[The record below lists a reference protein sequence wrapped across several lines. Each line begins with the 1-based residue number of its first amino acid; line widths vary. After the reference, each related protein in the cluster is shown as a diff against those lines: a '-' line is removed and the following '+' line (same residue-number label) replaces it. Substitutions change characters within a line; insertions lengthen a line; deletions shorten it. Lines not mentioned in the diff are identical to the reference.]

1 MKKVAIVQSNY
12 IPWRGYFDLIA
23 FVDEFIIYDDMQ
35 YTKRDWRNRNR
46 IKTSQ
51 GLQWITVPVQVKG
64 RFHQKIRETL
74 IDGTD
79 WAKAHWRA
87 LEFNYS
93 AAAHFA
99 EIADWLAPIYLEE
112 QHTNLSLLNR
122 RLLNAICSYLGI
134 STRLANSWDYE
145 LADGKTERLA
155 NLCQQAAA
163 TEYVSGPSA
172 RSYVD
177 ERVFD
182 ELSIRVTWF
191 DYDGYRD
198 YKQLWGLLLDIEEGD
213 EVILPS
219 YTFVS
224 TANAFVLRG
233 GVPVFVDIRPD
244 TLNID
249 ETRIVDAITPRTKA
263 IVPVH
268 YAGVA
273 CEMDAIMKIATH
285 HNLAVVEDAAQG
297 AMASYRGRALGSIGD
312 LGALSFHETKNVISG
327 EGGALLVNS

>member
-1 MKKVAIVQSNY
+1 MDKPYLLFRFGDASLKRVAIVQSNY

-51 GLQWITVPVQVKG
+51 GLQWMTVPVQVKG
-64 RFHQKIRETL
+64 RYYQKIRETL
-74 IDGTD
+74 IDGPD

-93 AAAHFA
+93 AASHFS
-99 EIADWLAPIYLEE
+99 EIADWLAPVYLDE

-122 RLLNAICSYLGI
+122 RLLEAICGYLGI
-134 STRLANSWDYE
+134 ATRLTNSWDYE

-177 ERVFD
+177 EGVFD
-182 ELSIRVTWF
+182 EIGIRVTWF
-191 DYDGYRD
+191 DYAGYRD
-198 YKQLWGLLLDIEEGD
+198 YKQLWGAFEPAVSILDLLFNTGTEAPD
-213 EVILPS
+213 
-219 YTFVS
+219 Y
-224 TANAFVLRG
+224 LRYC
-233 GVPVFVDIRPD
+233 R
-244 TLNID
+244 
-249 ETRIVDAITPRTKA
+249 R
-263 IVPVH
+263 
-268 YAGVA
+268 
-273 CEMDAIMKIATH
+273 
-285 HNLAVVEDAAQG
+285 
-297 AMASYRGRALGSIGD
+297 
-312 LGALSFHETKNVISG
+312 
-327 EGGALLVNS
+327 